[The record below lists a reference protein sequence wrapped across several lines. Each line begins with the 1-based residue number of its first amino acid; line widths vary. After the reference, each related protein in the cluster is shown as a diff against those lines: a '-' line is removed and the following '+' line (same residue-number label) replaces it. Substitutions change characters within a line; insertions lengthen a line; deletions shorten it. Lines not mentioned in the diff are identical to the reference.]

1 MEYVRDFVFNLF
13 TCTVQSVKV
22 LELMWICIDEV
33 MVQVKDQTEIQWKKI
48 YLCSCISVQVTGKE
62 SNTEPNITC
71 I

>member
-22 LELMWICIDEV
+22 LELMWICGAEV
-33 MVQVKDQTEIQWKKI
+33 MVQVKIEIQWKKI